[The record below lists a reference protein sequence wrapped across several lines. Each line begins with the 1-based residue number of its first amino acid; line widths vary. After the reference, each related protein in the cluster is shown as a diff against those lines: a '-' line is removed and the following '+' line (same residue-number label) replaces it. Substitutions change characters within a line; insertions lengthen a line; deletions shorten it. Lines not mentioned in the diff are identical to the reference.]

1 MRKVKTFSCKD
12 YAYQLDKEINE
23 FIDCKYIKRTLINVS
38 LSVCSAG
45 FSHFYSASI
54 VYEEED

>member
-12 YAYQLDKEINE
+12 YAFQLDKEINE
-23 FIDCKYIKRTLINVS
+23 FIDCKYTKRTLISVS

>member
-23 FIDCKYIKRTLINVS
+23 FIDYKYIKRTLINVS

>member
-12 YAYQLDKEINE
+12 YAYQVDKEINE

>member
-12 YAYQLDKEINE
+12 YAYQLDNEINE
-23 FIDCKYIKRTLINVS
+23 FIGSKYAKRTLINVS

-45 FSHFYSASI
+45 YSHFYSASV

>member
-23 FIDCKYIKRTLINVS
+23 FIDYKYIKRTLINVS

-45 FSHFYSASI
+45 FSRFYSASI